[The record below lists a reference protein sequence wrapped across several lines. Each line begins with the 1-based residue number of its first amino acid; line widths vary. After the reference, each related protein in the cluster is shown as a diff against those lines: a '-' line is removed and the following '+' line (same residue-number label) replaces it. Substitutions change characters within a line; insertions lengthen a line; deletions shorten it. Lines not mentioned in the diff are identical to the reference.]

1 MLLALKKY
9 VSNHTSQFFGQC
21 RNLGHLTY
29 GSYVTCTVTSHCE
42 MNNTFY
48 LFEIRYVESVEMLF
62 FRYVFCRIK
71 LAASQVPT
79 SLFLKPK

>member
-1 MLLALKKY
+1 M
-9 VSNHTSQFFGQC
+9 SNHTLQFLGQS

-29 GSYVTCTVTSHCE
+29 GSYVTCTVTSHYE

-48 LFEIRYVESVEMLF
+48 VFEIRYVESVEMLF
-62 FRYVFCRIK
+62 FRYVFSRIK
-71 LAASQVPT
+71 LAASQVST